1 VTTIDL
7 GSTILDLAGMP
18 RPDKYTGVSLAPL
31 MRGEN
36 LVHPPI
42 FAEQTLREKEFPN
55 LRPDQ
60 YPQAELKKYMIVTSE
75 GYKLIYNR
83 EYQTFELFNL
93 TNDPG
98 ELNNLYDYLPSVASN
113 LKQELGR
120 FIDIVTALRP
130 DNADERKYRFG
141 DERDSSD

>member
-1 VTTIDL
+1 
-7 GSTILDLAGMP
+7 
-18 RPDKYTGVSLAPL
+18 
-31 MRGEN
+31 
-36 LVHPPI
+36 
-42 FAEQTLREKEFPN
+42 
-55 LRPDQ
+55 
-60 YPQAELKKYMIVTSE
+60 MIVTSE

-98 ELNNLYDYLPSVASN
+98 ELNNLYDYLPGIASN

-141 DERDSSD
+141 EERD